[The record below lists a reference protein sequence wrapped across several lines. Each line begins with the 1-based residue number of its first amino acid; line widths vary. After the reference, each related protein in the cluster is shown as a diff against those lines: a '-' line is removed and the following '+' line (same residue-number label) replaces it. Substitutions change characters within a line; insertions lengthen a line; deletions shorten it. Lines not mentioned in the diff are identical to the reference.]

1 MRWRAR
7 QPCDLARAC
16 TCICTRTCVN
26 GRCACT
32 HTELRRGSEHGVGRE
47 GLGMAMLATATRCA
61 PVSWLSRKV
70 LPALY
75 RPSTP
80 TTAAS
85 RPAKGSQS
93 CMLVGVTPG
102 VALLAA
108 ASPSPAAGTA
118 GGRGS
123 ATAAAAAAARAAA
136 AEDASGGNGGAGRG
150 ACPDTRPR
158 AALSARRRRPGTA
171 SSPGGPAPRAP
182 LKSSTAQPP
191 ASTTSCRAPATGPNT
206 PGARPQ
212 ATRQARGRRARASA
226 SSVRTPLPSE

>member
-1 MRWRAR
+1 
-7 QPCDLARAC
+7 
-16 TCICTRTCVN
+16 
-26 GRCACT
+26 
-32 HTELRRGSEHGVGRE
+32 
-47 GLGMAMLATATRCA
+47 MAILATATWCA

-70 LPALY
+70 LPVLY

-123 ATAAAAAAARAAA
+123 ATAAAAAAAAAARAAA
-136 AEDASGGNGGAGRG
+136 RAPPSAAPPPPPGDAPSGEALLPS
-150 ACPDTRPR
+150 ASLP
-158 AALSARRRRPGTA
+158 ALSRSPRSPRSEPGLAVARLRMRELDSRMVHPPCSTSETACTSKTA
-171 SSPGGPAPRAP
+171 SYL
-182 LKSSTAQPP
+182 LKV
-191 ASTTSCRAPATGPNT
+191 
-206 PGARPQ
+206 
-212 ATRQARGRRARASA
+212 RGFGVGVGRKGRASE
-226 SSVRTPLPSE
+226 R

>member
-1 MRWRAR
+1 
-7 QPCDLARAC
+7 
-16 TCICTRTCVN
+16 
-26 GRCACT
+26 
-32 HTELRRGSEHGVGRE
+32 
-47 GLGMAMLATATRCA
+47 MAMLATATRCA

-70 LPALY
+70 LPVLY

-136 AEDASGGNGGAGRG
+136 RAPPSAAPPPPPGDAPSGEALLPS
-150 ACPDTRPR
+150 ASLP
-158 AALSARRRRPGTA
+158 ALSRSPRSPRSEPGLAVARLRMRELESRMVHPPCSTSETACTSKTA
-171 SSPGGPAPRAP
+171 SY
-182 LKSSTAQPP
+182 LLTV
-191 ASTTSCRAPATGPNT
+191 
-206 PGARPQ
+206 
-212 ATRQARGRRARASA
+212 RGFGVGVGRKGRASERQR
-226 SSVRTPLPSE
+226 VEG

>member
-1 MRWRAR
+1 MISTQVAAGAERVAERRVAVEDQHQVPRRRAAR
-7 QPCDLARAC
+7 AQPRLRERGLARVGPLEALL
-16 TCICTRTCVN
+16 R
-26 GRCACT
+26 GG
-32 HTELRRGSEHGVGRE
+32 LRRSRRFRALAPMASTRRSGPRRRGETGRRV
-47 GLGMAMLATATRCA
+47 ATSSRRTASNKSGAT
-61 PVSWLSRKV
+61 
-70 LPALY
+70 
-75 RPSTP
+75 
-80 TTAAS
+80 
-85 RPAKGSQS
+85 
-93 CMLVGVTPG
+93 
-102 VALLAA
+102 
-108 ASPSPAAGTA
+108 
-118 GGRGS
+118 
-123 ATAAAAAAARAAA
+123 AAAARAAA

>member
-1 MRWRAR
+1 MISTQVAAGAERVAERRVAVEDQHQVPRRRAAR
-7 QPCDLARAC
+7 AQPRLRERGLARVGPLEALL
-16 TCICTRTCVN
+16 R
-26 GRCACT
+26 GG
-32 HTELRRGSEHGVGRE
+32 LRRSRRFRA
-47 GLGMAMLATATRCA
+47 LAPMA
-61 PVSWLSRKV
+61 
-70 LPALY
+70 
-75 RPSTP
+75 STP
-80 TTAAS
+80 RRRRETGRRVATSSRRTAS
-85 RPAKGSQS
+85 NKSG
-93 CMLVGVTPG
+93 
-102 VALLAA
+102 
-108 ASPSPAAGTA
+108 
-118 GGRGS
+118 
-123 ATAAAAAAARAAA
+123 AAAAARAAA